1 MPIVTLTTDYGKGN
15 VYLAALKGKILQKLP
30 NTVLVDF
37 DHSIEPHNIIKAA
50 FVVKNAAHYFA
61 DNTIHLIST
70 GAANSDEL
78 IIAFANNQYYIAYDN
93 GLLSLIFPEKANV
106 KFYKIKTVSDHKSFP
121 ELNSFPIAI
130 SYIFNNQIESLVSI
144 DFPSNRLQLQMPVI
158 EENILRG
165 GVVYI
170 DGYDNV
176 ITNITRDLFE
186 ERKRNKKSFR
196 IVLRRKLYVNNISDS
211 YQSVKP
217 GTELA
222 LFNSLNLLEIAINE
236 GNAAQLLGFKIG
248 APVIIEFYD

>member
-1 MPIVTLTTDYGKGN
+1 MPIVTLTTDYGESN
-15 VYLAALKGKILQKLP
+15 VYLAALKGKILQELP

-50 FVVKNAAHYFA
+50 FVVKNAAHYFPEK
-61 DNTIHLIST
+61 TIHLIST
-70 GAANSDEL
+70 GPTNSNQL
-78 IIAFANNQYYIAYDN
+78 IIAFANQQYYIAFDN
-93 GLLSLIFPEKANV
+93 GLISLIFPDNSEV
-106 KFYKIKTVSDHKSFP
+106 KFYKINVESDLNSFP
-121 ELNSFPIAI
+121 ELDSFPTAI
-130 SYIFNNQIESLVSI
+130 SSIINNQTESLISI
-144 DFPSNRLQLQMPVI
+144 DFPANRLQLQMPVI

-176 ITNITRDLFE
+176 ISNITRELFE
-186 ERKRNKKSFR
+186 DRRQNKSKFR
-196 IVLRRKLYVNNISDS
+196 IVLRRKLYINNISDS

-248 APVIIEFYD
+248 APIIIEFYD